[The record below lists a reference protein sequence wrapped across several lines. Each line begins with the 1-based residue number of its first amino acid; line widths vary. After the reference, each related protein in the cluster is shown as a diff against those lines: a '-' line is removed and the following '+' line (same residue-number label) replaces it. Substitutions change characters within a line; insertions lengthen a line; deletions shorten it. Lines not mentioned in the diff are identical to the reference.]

1 MRNPTMQTDRELS
14 PRFCSASMKIISVVL
29 LFLCLPLAYCQT
41 QTTCTNRIVNFQ
53 GSCVNISDS
62 SCGIFYDH
70 SHFPNMITPSAL
82 QAEAILSSYLRF
94 FGGTADDCSQ
104 YAQLFVCLSVFP
116 KCEPTPARLKPP
128 CSSLCRKVLDVC
140 RNIPLNLDVSCLF
153 NCTRYPQTG
162 DCIGLDDP
170 LVQGLAPSTTPSTVN
185 ETRGPENSTATPT
198 GVSNETSD
206 ACPAPENSYFGQ
218 AEREFATG
226 WLAFWATFCFLSTL
240 VTFLT
245 FLLDPSRFHYPWR
258 PVIYLALAFNIHTI
272 GYFFSLILGRTLVTC
287 PRNKFI
293 TISIAWDWSHIPCLL
308 VFGLLYYSMV
318 AAFLWWLIL
327 SFSWFLTSVF
337 KWSNESVGRLALFFH
352 IIAWVL
358 PLLMTISLM
367 AARVVSGDELTATC
381 FIVRDETDSSFLA
394 LLIGVII
401 PLAIFLV
408 TGVVFL
414 VVGFISILKIHSFM
428 RHGGKEKESMIL
440 EKLMIRIGVFVSVYI
455 IPAAVV
461 IGCFIYELQS
471 RPTWMAVGTCSDCAR
486 PNTAIFMVRICMFLI
501 IGVLTGIWI
510 WSKKTLQSWLSLPQR
525 IRNCCGHEQEEED
538 KPSNEVALPPY
549 TTGIYNDMTDYADS
563 A

>member
-1 MRNPTMQTDRELS
+1 MQTDRELS
-14 PRFCSASMKIISVVL
+14 IRLCSASVKIITVL
-29 LFLCLPLAYCQT
+29 LLSFCLPLAYCQT
-41 QTTCTNRIVNFQ
+41 QTCTNRNISFQ
-53 GSCVNISDS
+53 GPCVNISDS
-62 SCGIFYDH
+62 SCGTFYGH
-70 SHFPNMITPSAL
+70 SYFPNIITSTNVG
-82 QAEAILSSYLRF
+82 AETILVPYLRF
-94 FGGTADDCSQ
+94 FSGTTNCSQ
-104 YAQLFVCLSVFP
+104 YANLFVCLSVFP
-116 KCEPTPARLKPP
+116 KCEPALGATPARLKPP
-128 CSSLCRKVLDVC
+128 CRSLCTRVHGVC
-140 RNIPLNLDVSCLF
+140 SRRIQNIGGLDVSCLF
-153 NCTRYPQTG
+153 NCSRYPETG

-170 LVQGLAPSTTPSTVN
+170 LVQDLVVTPPPTAN
-185 ETRGPENSTATPT
+185 ETRPPENSTATPT

-226 WLAFWATFCFLSTL
+226 WLAFWATVCFISTL

-245 FLLDPSRFHYPWR
+245 FLLDPSRFNYPWR
-258 PVIYLALAFNIHTI
+258 PVIYLSLAFNIHTI

-287 PRNKFI
+287 PRKEFI
-293 TISIAWDWSHIPCLL
+293 TISISWDWSYVPCLM

-327 SFSWFLTSVF
+327 SFCWFLTSVF

-352 IIAWVL
+352 ITAWVL

-367 AARVVSGDELTATC
+367 AARVLSADELTGTC
-381 FIVRDETDSSFLA
+381 FVVRDDTDRSFLA
-394 LLIGVII
+394 LLIGIII
-401 PLAIFLV
+401 PLTLFLV

-414 VVGFISILKIHSFM
+414 IIGFVSILKIHSFM

-471 RPTWMAVGTCSDCAR
+471 RPSWRPVGTCSNCSR
-486 PNTAIFMVRICMFLI
+486 PNTAVFMVRICMFLV
-501 IGVLTGIWI
+501 IGVLTGVWI

-525 IRNCCGHEQEEED
+525 IRNCCRHEEFTED

-549 TTGIYNDMTDYADS
+549 TTGIYNGMTDSADS

>member
-1 MRNPTMQTDRELS
+1 MQTDRELS
-14 PRFCSASMKIISVVL
+14 PRFCSASMKIIAVVL

-41 QTTCTNRIVNFQ
+41 QTCTNRIVNFQ

-70 SHFPNMITPSAL
+70 SYFPNMITPSAI
-82 QAEAILSSYLRF
+82 QAEVILTPYLQF
-94 FGGTADDCSQ
+94 FSITTDCSQ
-104 YAQLFVCLSVFP
+104 YARLFVCLSVFQ
-116 KCEPTPARLKPP
+116 KCEPALGATPARLKPP
-128 CSSLCRKVLDVC
+128 CNSLCRNVLEVC
-140 RNIPLNLDVSCLF
+140 SQRDIPLNLDVFCLF
-153 NCTRYPQTG
+153 NCSRYPDTG

-170 LVQGLAPSTTPSTVN
+170 LVQDLALSTTPSTVN
-185 ETRGPENSTATPT
+185 ETRAPDNSTATPT
-198 GVSNETSD
+198 GVSNVTGD

-287 PRNKFI
+287 PRNEFI
-293 TISIAWDWSHIPCLL
+293 TNSIAWDWSHMPCLL

-318 AAFLWWLIL
+318 AAFLWWLVL
-327 SFSWFLTSVF
+327 SFCWFLTSVF

-352 IIAWVL
+352 IISWVL

-367 AARVVSGDELTATC
+367 AASVVSADELTATC
-381 FIVRDETDSSFLA
+381 FIVRDETNSSFLA

-401 PLAIFLV
+401 PLALFLV

-440 EKLMIRIGVFVSVYI
+440 EKLMIRIGVFVSVYV

-486 PNTAIFMVRICMFLI
+486 PNTAIFMVRVCMFLI

-525 IRNCCGHEQEEED
+525 IRNCCGHEQEDED

-549 TTGIYNDMTDYADS
+549 TTGMYNGMSDFADS